1 MTAGLDYNSREIP
14 GGLGAARASIDPTRG
29 KENSVFKQRLFTPGP
44 TPVPEEVLMELA
56 RPIFHHRTGEYR
68 KMLEQLTTDMKYVLG
83 TAQDVY
89 TITGSGTA
97 AMEASVACVVAP
109 GEKMISVRGGKFGE
123 RWTEL
128 GNAFGAKVINL
139 DVEWGTPVTAR
150 QIADLL
156 KANPDTVAVYITQCE
171 TSTATTS
178 DVEAIA
184 KEVAKTPALLVVDGI
199 SSIGALPF
207 KMDAWGVDIAVTGS
221 QKALMLPPGL
231 AFIACSA
238 KAWKKIEA
246 TKGHAY
252 YVDLKAYRKALA
264 PPEWDNPYTPNNLL
278 VRAACKA
285 LAMIRAEGLEKIWA
299 ETHKRA
305 EAVRAAAKALGLEV
319 YSKAPSDSVT
329 AVTIPAGVD
338 GELLAKTMTKE
349 FGIKPAGGQGKLK
362 GKIIRFTTMGYT
374 DSWDI
379 LAAVGALEM
388 TLAKMGQKVDFGA
401 GVAAAM
407 KVLAS

>member
-1 MTAGLDYNSREIP
+1 M
-14 GGLGAARASIDPTRG
+14 
-29 KENSVFKQRLFTPGP
+29 FKQRLFTPGP

-56 RPIFHHRTGEYR
+56 RPIFHHRTPEYR
-68 KMLEQLTTDMKYVLG
+68 KMLEQLTADMKYVLG
-83 TAQDVY
+83 TSQDVY

-123 RWTEL
+123 RWSEL
-128 GNAFGAKVINL
+128 GNAFGATVVNL
-139 DVEWGTPVTAR
+139 DVEWGTPVTP
-150 QIADLL
+150 QMIADAL
-156 KANPDTVAVYITQCE
+156 KANPDAVAVYITQCE
-171 TSTATTS
+171 TSTATVS

-184 KEVAKTPALLVVDGI
+184 REVAKTPALLVVDGI
-199 SSIGALPF
+199 SSIAAVPF

-246 TKGHAY
+246 TQGHAY
-252 YVDLKAYRKALA
+252 YVNLKAYRKALA

-305 EAVRAAAKALGLEV
+305 EAIRAAARALGLEV

-329 AVTIPAGVD
+329 AIVVPEGMD
-338 GELLAKTMTKE
+338 GEALPKMMSKE
-349 FGIKPAGGQGKLK
+349 FGVKPAGGQGKLK

-374 DSWDI
+374 DAWDI

-388 TLAKMGQKVDFGA
+388 ALARLGRKVDFGA

-407 KVLAS
+407 KVLAG

>member
-1 MTAGLDYNSREIP
+1 M
-14 GGLGAARASIDPTRG
+14 
-29 KENSVFKQRLFTPGP
+29 FKQRLFTPGP

-56 RPIFHHRTGEYR
+56 RPIFHHRTNEYR

-83 TAQDVY
+83 TTQDVY

-109 GEKMISVRGGKFGE
+109 GEKIISVRGGKFGE
-123 RWTEL
+123 RWSEL
-128 GNAFGAKVINL
+128 GNAFGAKVVNL
-139 DVEWGTPVTAR
+139 DVEWGTPVTA
-150 QIADLL
+150 QMIAQQL
-156 KANPDTVAVYITQCE
+156 KANPDAVAVYITQCE

-184 KEVAKTPALLVVDGI
+184 REVANTPALLVVDGI
-199 SSIGALPF
+199 SSIGAVPF

-305 EAVRAAAKALGLEV
+305 EAIRAAARALGLQV

-329 AVTIPAGVD
+329 AISIPAGVD
-338 GELLAKTMTKE
+338 GEALAKTMTKE
-349 FGIKPAGGQGKLK
+349 FGVKPAGGQGKLK
-362 GKIIRFTTMGYT
+362 GKVIRFTTMGYT

-379 LAAVGALEM
+379 LAAAGALEM
-388 TLAKMGQKVDFGA
+388 TLAKMGQKVEFGA